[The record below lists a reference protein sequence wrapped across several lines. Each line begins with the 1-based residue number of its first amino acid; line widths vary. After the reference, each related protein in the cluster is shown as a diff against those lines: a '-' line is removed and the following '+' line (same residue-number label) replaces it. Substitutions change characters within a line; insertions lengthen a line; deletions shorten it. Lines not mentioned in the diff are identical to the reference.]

1 MPSIRNIEFSV
12 GNQTNTVPG
21 AAVVKE
27 KMYDGTSSAAKA
39 GADRGGFKFPSWTPP
54 TQAPGFKAPKVP
66 SAGGMLGGG
75 MGRGMSGGG
84 GMTMSRWNR

>member
-12 GNQTNTVPG
+12 GNQTNTVSG
-21 AAVVKE
+21 ASVVKE
-27 KMYDGTSSAAKA
+27 KMYDGTSSASKM

-54 TQAPGFKAPKVP
+54 KQAPLF
-66 SAGGMLGGG
+66 

-84 GMTMSRWNR
+84 GMNMSRLNR